1 MKLLELNPGKYARGV
16 FLLSVGLVA
25 LTLTLASASA
35 QTGLG
40 TVSGTVRDPAGAVV
54 PGAQVT
60 LINTETGL
68 ARSAQTSAVG
78 FYYFGALR
86 IGPYKLTIERTG
98 FATWE
103 GTFTLA
109 VSQNAV
115 VNPDLKVGAVTAV
128 VEVKGAATPIETTKG
143 AVGDVR
149 ESSQIR
155 DLPLNGRDIG
165 TLFGLTAGV
174 ESGAGG
180 ARVNGMKVG
189 SLDINLDGVT
199 QVDRFGGG
207 IVRVRPGIETI
218 QEFRIETVGSDATY
232 DQPATV
238 VMATRSGT
246 NQLHGGAY
254 EYLRDNSVIAPTRL
268 RSDPVNVQVP
278 QLIRNE
284 FGGYVGGPVVIPHVY
299 NGRNKSFWF
308 FDYEGLRDHERFSPY
323 FNNVPTTAMWNGDLS
338 NAVDTNNPCTVSPT
352 CPTGYTPVVIYD
364 PTTTDPVTFQR
375 KPFPNNQ
382 IPGPYNQTALVLKS
396 LTALP
401 TNNNNPYI
409 APNFYATY
417 PNIQRN
423 NTITAKV
430 DHSLSDKDRLSV
442 RFTRSWQNSAIEGG
456 YYANPINTSSGMG
469 TSARNYYLTNV
480 GVNYTRT
487 ISPNWL
493 NELLV
498 GVNRSAVHY
507 GTSADFTNWDSKLSL
522 PNPFSVTGWP
532 TLYAGEYNAFYYG
545 PSLYFGWDSDNLHN
559 QNLTSETIEDNVTW
573 TRGRH
578 TFQFGGRGRREQ
590 NNVRENQQAQGSHNW
605 SGSYTTNWCA
615 SCFAPTLDTGSG
627 FAELLLGLPNY
638 LSNQYNRGYF
648 YFRQTQLGFYF
659 NDRFK
664 VSPRLTLNLGLRWD
678 KWTPYS
684 EARQRLVVPYN
695 PETPSAPPGS
705 CMPPGSCEVLSPG
718 NTGVD
723 QIGGIPPAV
732 LTSWANL
739 GLTWKTANSV
749 GYPSALFRSIWHDFA
764 PRLGFAYQLKPNTVI
779 RGSYG
784 IYYVGMPLSL
794 LLQSTRNNPPL
805 NLRFQNNPFNNPNVP
820 GGASSSYFGNYP
832 FIVTPAP
839 TDYLPT
845 ATVDINTPQ
854 GLSPY
859 SNGATYWNGPD
870 WNDERQQTWNVT
882 VEHQLPK
889 QIGLRLSYIGTYGGN
904 LEQQFAVNSQEPRYS
919 YALRTGLKPPS
930 TGGGALLA
938 PQAFWSLLGI
948 NHTGFSHD
956 HSAQI
961 EVHRNFA
968 NGVSFQWFYTFVRA
982 LTTTDPGGFSDGN
995 TGINSGGGNGRLG
1008 GSGGATVPQNVQL
1021 LGEPLGSNTYTP
1033 VNLSYDQRLRLAY
1046 FNNTTI
1052 PPHRITFNGI
1062 YDLPFGRGKH
1072 FGNNVSTP
1080 LNYLIGGWQL
1090 ATIGT
1095 WNSGLWM
1102 GVNTG
1107 FVQTGNVRIPGNK
1120 RATLNIAGST
1130 DLYRQWFAGDFNPAT
1145 ATVVSGTLTAP
1156 AVRQAGPNCSGNY
1169 IGQVAVTL
1177 ADGTCY
1183 NAPVSGS
1190 SFGGFYNPSPRDN
1203 IIGPGGWNTDL
1214 SIYKHFK
1221 IKERLDMRFAA
1232 DFFNAFNHPNDIPP
1246 STVSGLQDLAT
1257 QANDPRIIQLSLR
1270 LEF

>member
-1 MKLLELNPGKYARGV
+1 
-16 FLLSVGLVA
+16 
-25 LTLTLASASA
+25 
-35 QTGLG
+35 
-40 TVSGTVRDPAGAVV
+40 V

-60 LINTETGL
+60 IINTETGL
-68 ARSAQTSAVG
+68 ARSAPTSAVG
-78 FYYFGALR
+78 SYYIGALP
-86 IGPYKLTIERTG
+86 IGPYKVTIEKQG

-109 VSQNAV
+109 VGQNAV
-115 VNPDLKVGAVTAV
+115 VNSDLKVGAVTTR
-128 VEVKGAATPIETTKG
+128 VEVTGAATPIETTKG

-149 ESSQIR
+149 ESTQIR
-155 DLPLNGRDIG
+155 ALPLNGRDIG
-165 TLFGLTAGV
+165 SLFGLTAGV

-218 QEFRIETVGSDATY
+218 EEFRIETVGSDASFA
-232 DQPATV
+232 QPATV
-238 VMATRSGT
+238 IMATRSGT

-268 RSDPVNVQVP
+268 RSDPVNVPVP

-284 FGGYVGGPVVIPHVY
+284 FGGYVGGPVVIPHLY
-299 NGRNKSFWF
+299 NGRDKSFWF
-308 FDYEGLRDHERFSPY
+308 FDYEGLRDHERSDPIYPY
-323 FNNVPTTAMWNGDLS
+323 VPTAAMWAGDLS
-338 NAVDTNNPCTVSPT
+338 NAVDTNITCTVSPS
-352 CPTGYTPVVIYD
+352 CPLGYQPITIYD
-364 PTTTDPVTFQR
+364 PKSTDPVTFQR

-382 IPGPYNQTALVLKS
+382 IPGPFNQTALALQS

-401 TNNNNPYI
+401 SKSNNPYI
-409 APNFYATY
+409 APNFTSTY
-417 PNIQRN
+417 PDINRT

-430 DHSLSDKDRLSV
+430 DQRLSDKDRLSV
-442 RFTRSWQNSAIEGG
+442 RYTRSWLNSAVEGG
-456 YYANPINTSSGMG
+456 YFANPKDTSSGMG
-469 TSARNYYLTNV
+469 TSARDYYLTNV

-507 GTSADFTNWDSKLSL
+507 GTSADFTDWPDKLGL
-522 PNPFSVTGWP
+522 PNPFSATGWP
-532 TLYAGEYNAFYYG
+532 TLYSEEASTGYY
-545 PSLYFGWDSDNLHN
+545 LYFGWDSDNVHN

-573 TRGRH
+573 TRGKH

-605 SGSYTTNWCA
+605 GPSYTTNWSPSA
-615 SCFAPTLDTGSG
+615 VGPTPDTGSG
-627 FAELLLGLPNY
+627 FTELLLGLPNY

-648 YFRQTQLGFYF
+648 YFRQTQLGLYF
-659 NDRFK
+659 NDRIK

-678 KWTPYS
+678 HWTPYS
-684 EARQRLVVPYN
+684 EERQRLVVPYN
-695 PETPSAPPGS
+695 PESPSTPPGS

-718 NTGVD
+718 NTSVD

-749 GYPSALFRSIWHDFA
+749 GYPSNLFRPIWHDFA

-805 NLRFQNNPFNNPNVP
+805 NLRFQNNPYNNPNVP
-820 GGASSSYFGNYP
+820 GGANGALYGQYP
-832 FIVTPAP
+832 NIVTPAP

-859 SNGATYWNGPD
+859 SNAATYWNGPD
-870 WNDERQQTWNVT
+870 WNDEHQQTWNVT
-882 VEHQLPK
+882 VEHELPK

-904 LEQQFAVNSQEPRYS
+904 LEQQFAVNAQEPKYS

-930 TGGGALLA
+930 QSALLA
-938 PQAFWSLLGI
+938 PQPFWGLYGI

-956 HSAQI
+956 HSVQV
-961 EVHRNFA
+961 EFHRKFA
-968 NGVSFQWFYTFVRA
+968 NGLSFQWFYTYVRA
-982 LTTTDPGGFSDGN
+982 LTTTDPAGFTDGN
-995 TGINSGGGNGRLG
+995 TSINGGGGSGRFG
-1008 GSGGATVPQNVQL
+1008 GSGGATVPQNIQL
-1021 LGEPLGSNTYTP
+1021 LGEPN
-1033 VNLSYDQRLRLAY
+1033 VSYDRRLRLAY

-1072 FGNNVSTP
+1072 FGTNVSTP

-1102 GVNTG
+1102 GVNPG
-1107 FVQTGNVRIPGNK
+1107 FVQTGNVRIPANK
-1120 RATLNIAGST
+1120 RATLNISGSS
-1130 DLYRQWFAGDFNPAT
+1130 DSYRQWFAGNFNPSNA
-1145 ATVVSGTLTAP
+1145 VNVKGTLAAP
-1156 AVRQAGPNCSGNY
+1156 AVRAAGPNCSGNY
-1169 IGQVAVTL
+1169 VGQLAVTL

-1183 NAPVSGS
+1183 NAPFS
-1190 SFGGFYNPSPRDN
+1190 GFYNPDPRVN
-1203 IIGPGGWNTDL
+1203 FIGPGGWNTDL

-1221 IKERLDMRFAA
+1221 IKERVDMRFAA
-1232 DFFNAFNHPNDIPP
+1232 DFFNAFNHPNDNPP
-1246 STVSGLQDLAT
+1246 NTTSGLQDLSLQNT
-1257 QANDPRIIQLSLR
+1257 SVSGPRVIQLSLR